1 MSWFR
6 ITLHRSAIGLPERTR
21 GVLAALGLRR
31 RSQVVF
37 HPVSAQFAG
46 MILKV
51 KELVRVEEVD
61 RPLTR
66 AEVKAERTPDPGFYL
81 ESRAAGGVV
90 PIGSTAEMLA
100 RRRHTEEQ
108 AAAVAEGGEERQPV
122 L

>member
-21 GVLAALGLRR
+21 GVLSALGLRKR
-31 RSQVVF
+31 QQVVF

-51 KELVRVEEVD
+51 KELVKVEEVD
-61 RPLTR
+61 RPLSA
-66 AEVKAERTPDPGFYL
+66 AEVKAERTPEPGFWV
-81 ESRAAGGVV
+81 ESRAAGGVLKEV
-90 PIGSTAEMLA
+90 EALA
-100 RRRHTEEQ
+100 RRRGGVKVEE
-108 AAAVAEGGEERQPV
+108 EGEVR